1 MANSYLS
8 KDFGSAGNQKTMT
21 FSWWYK
27 SNGPSSGGQNQCVAI
42 SGQQQT
48 YPTHSIRINQ
58 NDKLFIRSG
67 ISAGNSTGGD
77 ITLITTRKFV
87 DTTSWYHF
95 VVAIDTTQATDTNRI
110 KVYVNGVQETA
121 FDTAVW
127 SSQNYDSQFNRGH
140 EVENI
145 GRFNNDSTYDGIST
159 FTEGN
164 FAHYHFIDG
173 TAYAASDFGETDSTT
188 GEWKAKLT
196 PSVTY
201 GSKGF
206 FLKFENSGALG
217 TDSSGNTNT
226 WTVNGD
232 VKQSIST
239 PSNVLCTL
247 DYNQAYIPASVDYS
261 GTAYLGTSTNAH
273 GCASTQMVKNG
284 KWYFEVKV
292 ETDRTQ
298 SDGATI
304 SIAKNGTHAQRRWRN
319 EGANA
324 IPGKE
329 TGSNGCEG
337 ITYQPMTSTPNI
349 IDDGGGGTVNYGVQA
364 SANDIIMVAVDLSAA
379 TSKIWFGKNGT
390 WFNAPSTSSAGD
402 PANGN
407 YAGLS
412 FAKGDD
418 FWGINITGVVNAA
431 DNANKYMFCNFGE
444 GRFGATAVS
453 SANADGAGIGAFEY
467 AVPSGFYTICT
478 RNIKDYG

>member
-8 KDFGSAGNQKTMT
+8 KTPSASNRRTMT
-21 FSWWYK
+21 FSVWIKRSRLGYGQPILTA
-27 SNGPSSGGQNQCVAI
+27 NTDISSDA
-42 SGQQQT
+42 SGHFAFDADDT
-48 YPTHSIRINQ
+48 LH
-58 NDKLFIRSG
+58 FRSWHG
-67 ISAGNSTGGD
+67 SAPYQMLTATN
-77 ITLITTRKFV
+77 RKFQ
-87 DTTSWYHF
+87 DTTSWYHI
-95 VVAIDTTQATDTNRI
+95 VVAMDTTQATDTNRV
-110 KVYVNGVQETA
+110 KYYVNGVQETSLKY
-121 FDTAVW
+121 
-127 SSQNYDSQFNRGH
+127 SSYPAQNYEGFWNSNILHNVGRG
-140 EVENI
+140 
-145 GRFNNDSTYDGIST
+145 NDAGIQYH
-159 FTEGN
+159 EGN
-164 FAHYHFIDG
+164 MAHFHFIDG
-173 TAYAASDFGETDSTT
+173 TAYAASDFGQTDSTT
-188 GEWKAKLT
+188 GEWKPKLN

-201 GSKGF
+201 GTNGF

-217 TDSSGNTNT
+217 TDSSGNSNT

-232 VKQSIST
+232 LKQSVNT

>member
-8 KDFGSAGNQKTMT
+8 RDFGSAGNQKTMT

-27 SNGPSSGGQNQCVAI
+27 SGGPSSGGQNQCVAI
-42 SGQQQT
+42 SGQQQS
-48 YPTHSIRINQ
+48 YPTHSIRI
-58 NDKLFIRSG
+58 DGSDRLYVRSG
-67 ISAGNSTGGD
+67 IGPGSSND
-77 ITLITTRKFV
+77 ITVVTTRKFM

-95 VVAIDTTQATDTNRI
+95 VVAIDTTQATDTNRV
-110 KVYVNGVQETA
+110 KLYVNGVQETQ
-121 FDTAVW
+121 FDTAVY
-127 SSQNYDSQFNRGH
+127 STQNYDSQFNRGH
-140 EVENI
+140 EDENI

-159 FTEGN
+159 FTEGH
-164 FAHYHFIDG
+164 FAHYHFVDG
-173 TAYAASDFGETDSTT
+173 TALTPSTFGETDSTT
-188 GEWKAKLT
+188 GEWKPKLN

-201 GSKGF
+201 GTNGF
-206 FLKFENSGALG
+206 FLKFENAGALG

-239 PSNVLCTL
+239 PSNNFCTL
-247 DYNQAYIPASVDYS
+247 DYNQAYDKTHVDYA
-261 GTAYLGTSTNAH
+261 GTAFLGTSTNAR

-284 KWYFEVKV
+284 KWYV
-292 ETDRTQ
+292 EFKPASANTQ
-298 SDGATI
+298 ADGSTI

-319 EGANA
+319 EGASA
-324 IPGKE
+324 IVGKE

-337 ITYQPMTSTPNI
+337 ITYQPMTGTPNI
-349 IDDGGGGTVNYGVQA
+349 IDDGGGGTVNYGSQA
-364 SANDIIMVAVDLSAA
+364 SANDIIMMAVDLSAA

-407 YAGLS
+407 YPGLS

-418 FWGINITGVVNAA
+418 FWGVNVTAV
-431 DNANKYMFCNFGE
+431 NHSSTNYYMYCNFGE
-444 GRFGATAVS
+444 GRFGATAVA

-467 AVPSGFYTICT
+467 SVPSGFYAICT
-478 RNIKDYG
+478 KNIKDYG

>member
-8 KDFGSAGNQKTMT
+8 KTPNASNRKTYTISLWLKRSALGVSSPYQAHPIFTAYESPFT
-21 FSWWYK
+21 S
-27 SNGPSSGGQNQCVAI
+27 SSGEI
-42 SGQQQT
+42 LL
-48 YPTHSIRINQ
+48 HF
-58 NDKLFIRSG
+58 D
-67 ISAGNSTGGD
+67 GD
-77 ITLITTRKFV
+77 DTLHFRQWNGSSPYVLLLITDKKFK
-87 DTTSWYHF
+87 DTTSWYHI
-95 VVAIDTTQATDTNRI
+95 VASVDTTQATDSNRI
-110 KVYVNGVQETA
+110 KLYANGELLTLATA
-121 FDTAVW
+121 GYPSQDYDT
-127 SSQNYDSQFNRGH
+127 
-140 EVENI
+140 
-145 GRFNNDSTYDGIST
+145 RFNANVQHTIGTGTDGT
-159 FTEGN
+159 QKFFDGQM
-164 FAHYHFIDG
+164 AHFHFVDG
-173 TAYAASDFGETDSTT
+173 TALTPSTFGETDSTT
-188 GEWKAKLT
+188 GEWKPKLN

-201 GSKGF
+201 GTNGF

-217 TDSSGNTNT
+217 TDSSGNSNT
-226 WTVNGD
+226 YAVNGD
-232 VKQSIST
+232 LKQSIST
-239 PSNVLCTL
+239 PSNNFCTL
-247 DYNQAYIPASVDYS
+247 DANQAYDKTHVDYA
-261 GTAYLGTSTNAH
+261 GTAFLGTSTNAR

-292 ETDRTQ
+292 ETDRTS

-319 EGANA
+319 ETASA
-324 IPGKE
+324 IVGKE

-349 IDDGGGGTVNYGVQA
+349 IDDGGGGTVNYGSTA

-407 YAGLS
+407 YPGLS

-418 FWGINITGVVNAA
+418 FWGINITSVVNAA

-444 GRFGATAVS
+444 GRFGTTAVAS
-453 SANADGAGIGAFEY
+453 GNADDNSVGVFEY
-467 AVPSGFYTICT
+467 DVPAGFYAICT